1 MPLAGNHAGGWC
13 GPPRGSRATAA
24 RAGSLL
30 DWPHAHRSGSR
41 HFFKAH
47 PRKSRSQGPAPGIK
61 NRSSNNVLHLN
72 RIEGFQLH
80 LIPLQVSVCHQC
92 SIGTTREDDQQRR
105 ILHYLEGVYN
115 GFPTSVR
122 ESAFAQNQTRSMPL
136 QVRHSIP
143 AISRPIG
150 SSSPPA
156 PGRTAVLFH
165 PHAIPLSSV
174 LVALILVFCYSIF
187 RRPKRKRRAWR

>member
-1 MPLAGNHAGGWC
+1 MLVDGVVPREDLAQL
-13 GPPRGSRATAA
+13 PDA
-24 RAGSLL
+24 RWALYLIG
-30 DWPHAHRSGSR
+30 PHAHRSGSR

-143 AISRPIG
+143 AIRDPLVRP
-150 SSSPPA
+150 
-156 PGRTAVLFH
+156 VLQRQDGQQCCF
-165 PHAIPLSSV
+165 
-174 LVALILVFCYSIF
+174 ILTGF
-187 RRPKRKRRAWR
+187 RYRQDWWR